1 MSAAFIPSPTTGDA
15 AAAPAP
21 DSGSCLADQ
30 AGDCVD
36 ADVAHS
42 LRIGAVFIILA
53 CSTVGVCLPYVLGKF
68 KWVGRETNIFLILKA
83 FGAGVIL
90 ATGLIHMFPDAS
102 GNFENPC
109 LGWPDYPWASLFAL
123 VTIVVVLL
131 LEHLV
136 SIAYEKRMTKQ
147 LARPHSPEE
156 GCANG
161 ACVPELDEKMVAQ
174 EDARIR
180 SFAIAQVL
188 ETGIALHS
196 VLIGIALGVS
206 NSPCTIRPLLAA
218 ITFHQFFEG
227 IALGSCLLQADFRS
241 WAFALMA
248 FLFAITTPIG
258 VAIGIGIQST
268 YNANSLANLVVS
280 GVFDSVSTG
289 ILIYMALVDLIAVDF
304 TTKRF
309 RNSLVLQVG
318 SYLSLTAGCAV
329 MAIIGIWA

>member
-1 MSAAFIPSPTTGDA
+1 MSAAFLTPSPADA

-30 AGDCVD
+30 PGDCVD
-36 ADVAHS
+36 GQVAQS

-53 CSTVGVCLPYVLGKF
+53 CSSIGVWLPYVLGKF
-68 KWVGRETNIFLILKA
+68 SWVGRETNIFLILKA

-90 ATGLIHMFPDAS
+90 ATGFIHMFPDATDQFS
-102 GNFENPC
+102 NPC
-109 LGWPDYPWASLFAL
+109 LGWPDYPYASLFAL
-123 VTIVVVLL
+123 VTIIAVLF

-136 SIAYEKRMTKQ
+136 SMAYEKCMMKQ
-147 LARPHSPEE
+147 LARPHSPED

-161 ACVPELDEKMVAQ
+161 VCVPELDEKEVAQ
-174 EDARIR
+174 KDARIR

-227 IALGSCLLQADFRS
+227 IALGSCLIQAEFRS
-241 WAFALMA
+241 WAFVLMA
-248 FLFAITTPIG
+248 FLFSITTPIG

-268 YNANSLANLVVS
+268 YNENSLANLIVS
-280 GVFDSVSTG
+280 GVFDSISTG

-318 SYLSLTAGCAV
+318 SYLSLAGGCAV